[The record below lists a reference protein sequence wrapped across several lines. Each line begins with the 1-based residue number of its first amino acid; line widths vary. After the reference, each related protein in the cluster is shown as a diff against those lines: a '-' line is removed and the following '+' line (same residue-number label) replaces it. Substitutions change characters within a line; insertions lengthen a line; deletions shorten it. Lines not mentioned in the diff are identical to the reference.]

1 MNKKMVELIRK
12 AGTGNMTKEEREK
25 WLKEAKAEMK
35 NSQMKDYFSELKR

>member
-1 MNKKMVELIRK
+1 MNKKMIELIRK
-12 AGTGNMTKEEREK
+12 AGGNMTKEEREK